1 MQISNTKIVN
11 KIIKNKTR
19 KQKIIEVAIHE
30 IFQQPLLNKEFE
42 K

>member
-19 KQKIIEVAIHE
+19 KQKIIEVPIYE
-30 IFQQPLLNKEFE
+30 IFQQPLLNKEF
-42 K
+42 